1 MNPKGGPV
9 SLTSLLDLCGVLLLI
24 LAVAVLVA
32 PFTLPGA
39 LALAGGLLL
48 AFSWLLDRGK
58 R

>member
-1 MNPKGGPV
+1 M
-9 SLTSLLDLCGVLLLI
+9 SLTSVLDLCGVLLLI

-32 PFTLPGA
+32 AFTLPGA
-39 LALAGGLLL
+39 LATAGGLLL